1 MPTGPDQATL
11 ELPMDAVASC
21 EPLTTSRMTPAKE
34 TRREYLA
41 TATSGAVLTPHAAAP
56 TCASHA

>member
-21 EPLTTSRMTPAKE
+21 EPLTMSRMTPAYE
-34 TRREYLA
+34 AMREYLA
-41 TATSGAVLTPHAAAP
+41 TATSGAVATPTAAAA